1 MKNIENEL
9 HKFWEE
15 KVKTFYNWYA
25 MRMADDKDIPLL
37 YYVFQT
43 DKYHYNPDL
52 LIVGIN
58 PGGNYYGEPQL
69 AQKDNYYLNGS
80 DAWATCLQ
88 SVFGYKSN
96 EYYNDFL
103 SNIYENCVGTNRV
116 FINTRREHDIDKKI
130 LPKAQELLEE
140 LIQIIQPKHIIV
152 LGMKPFDALR
162 GKSKVELKVEPNFK
176 FSYHKGI
183 PLAYIPNPSPMCR
196 RYYTGDKIRLWQN
209 ILVKFLGDELQK

>member
-1 MKNIENEL
+1 MKNIEKEL
-9 HKFWEE
+9 HKFWE
-15 KVKTFYNWYA
+15 KCQDFYNSDEVTP
-25 MRMADDKDIPLL
+25 ADKKGIPLL

-88 SVFGYKSN
+88 SVFGYKSD

-103 SNIYENCVGTNRV
+103 SNVYENCVGTNLV
-116 FINTRREHDIDKKI
+116 FMNTRREHDIDKKI
-130 LPKAQELLEE
+130 LPKAKEFLEE
-140 LIQIIQPKHIIV
+140 LIQIIQPKHIIA
-152 LGMKPFDALR
+152 LGVKPFDALR

>member
-9 HKFWEE
+9 HKFW
-15 KVKTFYNWYA
+15 KKSQDFYNSYA
-25 MRMADDKDIPLL
+25 MRMADDKGIPLL

-88 SVFGYKSN
+88 SVFGYKSD

-152 LGMKPFDALR
+152 LGKKPFDALR